1 MAIITATSAG
11 AIILREIDGQL
22 KIALAQHVRAEKGW
36 ILPKGHVEQGETLE
50 QTALREIYEETG
62 LHDVTLIKY
71 LGSIPRESVK
81 ENGDVVH
88 KTVHFYL
95 AYASD
100 NHHQPIAPTDAKF
113 TTVGWFSPHEAM
125 QHFPYDSERAFLR
138 EHLPLLLT

>member
-1 MAIITATSAG
+1 MAVRTAVSAG

-22 KIALAQHVRAEKGW
+22 KIAMARHLRTEKGW

-62 LHDVTLIKY
+62 LRDVTLIKY
-71 LGSIPRESVK
+71 LGNIPRESVK
-81 ENGDVVH
+81 ENGDIIQ
-88 KTVHFYL
+88 KTIHFYL

-100 NHHQPIAPTDAKF
+100 DHHQPTSPTDAKF
-113 TTVGWFSPHEAM
+113 TAVGWFSAHEAM
-125 QHFPYDSERAFLR
+125 QQFPYESERTFLR

>member
-1 MAIITATSAG
+1 MTVITATSAG

-22 KIALAQHVRAEKGW
+22 KIALAQHVRPEKGW
-36 ILPKGHVEQGETLE
+36 ILPKGHVEQDETLE

-62 LHDVTLIKY
+62 LRNVTLIKY
-71 LGSIPRESVK
+71 LGNILRESVK
-81 ENGDVVH
+81 ENGDIVH

-100 NHHQPIAPTDAKF
+100 NHLQPTSPTDAKF
-113 TTVGWFSPHEAM
+113 TAVGWFSPHDAM